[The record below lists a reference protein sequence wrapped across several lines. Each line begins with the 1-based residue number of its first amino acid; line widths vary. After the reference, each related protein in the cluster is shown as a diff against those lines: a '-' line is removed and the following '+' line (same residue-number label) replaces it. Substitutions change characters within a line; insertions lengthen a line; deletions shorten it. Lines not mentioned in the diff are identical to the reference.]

1 MILVDLNQVMIGSL
15 MVHLHRA
22 QDEIDEKLVRHIV
35 LNNLRYYRTK
45 FKEEYGELIL
55 CNDDKEY
62 WRREYFPNYKAGR
75 KKDRASSPYDWD
87 KIFTCLNMV
96 RDELKDNFPYISMRI
111 PHAEADDIIAVLLM
125 NRGEVKNIIVSSD
138 KDFIQ
143 LHHLSDQ
150 YSPVTKELVNGHNP
164 KTYLIEHILK
174 GDRGDGVPN
183 VLSSDDTFVEH
194 KRQKPMRR
202 TIIVTLME
210 AMKEYEAETLYQIAK
225 CNRDTWVR
233 NWQRNS
239 TLIDLTKIP
248 ENIVIN
254 ILKEYDEKLE
264 SPKKRGNLL
273 NYFIEHKL
281 TNLLDDIQEF

>member
-45 FKEEYGELIL
+45 FKEKYGELIL

-62 WRREYFPNYKAGR
+62 WRRDYFPNYKAGR

-87 KIFTCLNMV
+87 KIFTCLNKV
-96 RDELKDNFPYISMRI
+96 RDELKENFPYVSMRI

-125 NRGEVKNIIVSSD
+125 SRGDTKNIIVSSD

-143 LHHLSDQ
+143 LHNLTDQ
-150 YSPVTKELVNGHNP
+150 YSPVTKKLVNGHKP
-164 KTYLIEHILK
+164 EDYLREHILK
-174 GDRGDGVPN
+174 GDRSDGIPN
-183 VLSSDDTFVEH
+183 VLSADDTFVKE
-194 KRQKPMRR
+194 KRQRPMRK
-202 TIIVTLME
+202 TTIVTLME
-210 AMKEYEAETLYQIAK
+210 AMQEYDPESLYQIAK
-225 CNRDTWVR
+225 FDRDTWIR

-248 ENIVIN
+248 KRIVIN
-254 ILKEYDEKLE
+254 ILKEFDEAE
-264 SPKKRGNLL
+264 VPDRSNLL
-273 NYFIEHKL
+273 NYFVNNKL
-281 TNLLDDIQEF
+281 TNLIEDIQEF

>member
-22 QDEIDEKLVRHIV
+22 QDEIDESLVRYVV
-35 LNNLRYYRTK
+35 LNNLRFYRTK
-45 FKEEYGELIL
+45 FKDKYGELVL

-62 WRREYFPNYKAGR
+62 WRRAYFPNYKANR

-96 RDELKDNFPYISMRI
+96 RDELKENFPYVSMRI
-111 PHAEADDIIAVLLM
+111 DGAEADDIIAVLLF
-125 NRGEVKNIIVSSD
+125 NRADKKNIIVSSD

-143 LHHLSDQ
+143 LHHLTDQ
-150 YSPVTKELVNGHNP
+150 YSPVTKKLVNGHKP
-164 KTYLIEHILK
+164 ETYLREHILK
-174 GDRGDGVPN
+174 GDRSDGIPN
-183 VLSSDDTFVEH
+183 ILSADDTFVEE
-194 KRQKPMRR
+194 KRQKPMRK

-210 AMKEYEAETLYQIAK
+210 AMEEYDPETLYQIAK
-225 CNRDTWVR
+225 CNRDTWIR

-239 TLIDLTKIP
+239 TLIDLTKVP

-254 ILKEYDEKLE
+254 ILKGYDEAEVVDK
-264 SPKKRGNLL
+264 SNLL
-273 NYFIEHKL
+273 NYFIKHKL
-281 TNLLDDIQEF
+281 TNLIEDIQEF

>member
-45 FKEEYGELIL
+45 FKEKYGELIL

-62 WRREYFPNYKAGR
+62 WRRDYFPNYKAGR

-87 KIFTCLNMV
+87 KIFTCLNKV
-96 RDELKDNFPYISMRI
+96 RDELKDNFPYVSMRI

-143 LHHLSDQ
+143 LHHLTDQ

-164 KTYLIEHILK
+164 KTYLTAHILK
-174 GDRGDGVPN
+174 GDRSDGVPN
-183 VLSSDDTFVEH
+183 VLSSDDTFVEE

-202 TIIVTLME
+202 TVIVTLME
-210 AMKEYEAETLYQIAK
+210 AMKEYDPETLYQIAK
-225 CNRDTWVR
+225 CNKDTWIR

-248 ENIVIN
+248 EKIVIN
-254 ILKEYDEKLE
+254 ILDEYD
-264 SPKKRGNLL
+264 KKV
-273 NYFIEHKL
+273 
-281 TNLLDDIQEF
+281 